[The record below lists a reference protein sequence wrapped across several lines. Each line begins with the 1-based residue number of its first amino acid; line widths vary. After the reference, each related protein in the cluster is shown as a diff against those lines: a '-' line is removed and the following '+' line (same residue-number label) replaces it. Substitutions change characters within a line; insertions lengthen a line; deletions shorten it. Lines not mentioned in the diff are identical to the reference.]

1 MNDFKFS
8 CPHCGQHL
16 SSDERLSNQEITCPT
31 CNQPFLLP
39 PNRATISQRDTE
51 AEAGSEILAEL
62 GREALRLRN
71 TCASAEQGNR
81 SQARPPVPRTTAP
94 TEAELRAFVGPN
106 ADYYL
111 NKWSLAQVRPGQGG
125 GYNWP
130 AFLLGGV
137 WLPYRKLYAAA
148 STLWGIAF
156 LLGVWNLLSPKAGP
170 AISFTAL
177 FAFIP
182 FLLLLA
188 LASYADQLYLA
199 KARKVITQA
208 RGQCQSGEIHLATIA
223 RRGGTSRI
231 AALGFPAVFLF
242 GLFGAALA
250 LNLSGLSPSP
260 YGRRLLFNGGE
271 VYYQPPVT
279 EQQARRLGGYL
290 VAAHVFDGTRKTVQL
305 AQPGNTL
312 QFRLVVKE
320 GLEPDQEK
328 VEQVRRFGLELSR
341 QVFDGAPLE
350 IHLCDQRLN
359 TLTTLAVGN

>member
-1 MNDFKFS
+1 MNDFKFR

-16 SSDERLSNQEITCPT
+16 SSDERLTNQEIKCPA

-39 PNRATISQRDTE
+39 PNRATISQREPE
-51 AEAGSEILAEL
+51 AEAGSGILAEP
-62 GREALRLRN
+62 GREVLRLGS
-71 TCASAEQGNR
+71 TCTSADQDNR
-81 SQARPPVPRTTAP
+81 SQSPPPIPRITAP

-111 NKWSLAQVRPGQGG
+111 NKWSLAKVRPGQGG

-148 STLWGIAF
+148 STLWGIAL
-156 LLGVWNLLSPKAGP
+156 LLGIWNLLSPKAGP
-170 AISFTAL
+170 AISFPGV

-188 LASYADQLYLA
+188 LASYANQLYLA
-199 KARKVITQA
+199 KARKVITQVRA
-208 RGQCQSGEIHLATIA
+208 QGQSGETHLATIA
-223 RRGGTSRI
+223 QRGGTSRI

-250 LNLSGLSPSP
+250 LNLAGLSPSP
-260 YGRRLLFNGGE
+260 YGKRLLFNAGE
-271 VYYQPPVT
+271 LYYKRPVT
-279 EQQARRLGGYL
+279 EQQARRLGEYL
-290 VAAHVFDGTRKTVQL
+290 VGTHFFDGTRKTVQL
-305 AQPGNTL
+305 TRPGDTL
-312 QFRLVVKE
+312 QFRVVVKG
-320 GLEPDQEK
+320 GLEPDQQK
-328 VEQVRRFGLELSR
+328 LGLFRQFGLELSR
-341 QVFDGAPLE
+341 KVFDGAPLE

-359 TLTTLAVGN
+359 TLTTVTIGN